1 MIKSFADKETE
12 LIYNQKFSKR
22 LPNTIQKVALRKLMM
37 IDNAKCLEDLRV
49 PPSNHLEQNH
59 IHVRPLMWSLIG
71 KTMSDFI
78 ETPTIGEILSEE
90 FLIPLGISAY
100 KLAQERNLPFPHRIS
115 LRIPHKKGAS
125 KWITQNKSRQLP

>member
-1 MIKSFADKETE
+1 M
-12 LIYNQKFSKR
+12 
-22 LPNTIQKVALRKLMM
+22 MM

-59 IHVRPLMWSLIG
+59 IHVRPLTWSLIG

-100 KLAQERNLPFPHRIS
+100 KLAQEINVPASRIQDILHNRRKITVDTSLRLAKFFGLSDGYFIS
-115 LRIPHKKGAS
+115 LQDDIDIRNAKIELAP
-125 KWITQNKSRQLP
+125 QLEEI